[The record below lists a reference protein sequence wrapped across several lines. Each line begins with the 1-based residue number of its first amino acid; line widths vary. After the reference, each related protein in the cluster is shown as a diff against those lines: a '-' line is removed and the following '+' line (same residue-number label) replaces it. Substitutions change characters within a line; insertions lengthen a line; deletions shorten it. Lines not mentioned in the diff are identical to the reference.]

1 MNKLTHLNPGDKL
14 ITQNPETHKYEHHTV
29 TGNTG
34 TGLILNGGAQLLWET
49 ENVKEDET
57 CEIVYV
63 LQNILTSYDENHY
76 DRHMYED
83 NPNTQVVDIIRL
95 FPQGTNVQAA
105 RDYLNTLN
113 KLQRALTPH
122 AYEQDSYVSVGSRTY
137 KTDTED
143 MAQARLNP
151 HTITKKV
158 ANKLQD
164 ALFEEVETVTKTYLQ
179 GVAALQQ
186 NTHTLFVENH
196 DKLKAYHDS
205 IRNEE
210 AQETGSVHILDN
222 PYLQTT
228 MFGFVTGSLVT
239 FELSNFQ
246 GAYTLQVAD
255 GSHLIIRLVD
265 KDGNP
270 AGKFFTECE
279 HIDHDKDG
287 MALEDLYGEYDEYNV
302 CYSCRKP
309 EWTRSRLLFASPGS
323 NPITVASYD
332 VKLNTTFK
340 KEQARQEV
348 HEWQVQNLRNLAKR
362 YNHLTVGV
370 KATRL
375 TPLHLAALSL
385 YPSDTKTLDVVE
397 NVVKDVN
404 RHLKGAE
411 GKATSAKDK
420 FISEAQEAL
429 NRYLTIKDTGVA
441 F

>member
-1 MNKLTHLNPGDKL
+1 MRKLSSLNPGDKL
-14 ITQNPETHKYEHHTV
+14 ITQSPETHKYELHTV

-34 TGLILNGGAQLLWET
+34 TGFILNGGTQLLWEAV
-49 ENVKEDET
+49 NVKEDET
-57 CEIVYV
+57 REIEYV

-83 NPNTQVVDIIRL
+83 NPNTQVVNIVRL
-95 FPQGTNVQAA
+95 FPKDSEAQAA

-113 KLQRALTPH
+113 TLQRVLTPY
-122 AYEQDSYVSVGSRTY
+122 AYEQDAYCSVGSRTY

-158 ANKLQD
+158 ANNLQD
-164 ALFEEVETVTKTYLQ
+164 ALLEEVETVTATYLQ
-179 GVAALQQ
+179 DVAALQQ

-210 AQETGSVHILDN
+210 AQETGSVHILLN
-222 PYLQTT
+222 SYRHTT
-228 MFGFVTGSLVT
+228 MFGFVTGSLVS
-239 FELSNFQ
+239 FDLSDLK
-246 GAYTLQVAD
+246 GEYTLQVAG
-255 GSHLIIRLVD
+255 GSDYEIHLID

-270 AGKFFTECE
+270 AGKFLTKCE
-279 HIDHDKDG
+279 HIDHEKDG
-287 MALEDLYGEYDEYNV
+287 MALEDLYGDYDEYNV

-309 EWTRSRLLFASPGS
+309 EWTRSRLLFASQGC
-323 NPITVASYD
+323 NPTTVASYD

-340 KEQARQEV
+340 KEQARREV
-348 HEWQVQNLRNLAKR
+348 HDWQVQNLRDLAKR

-370 KATRL
+370 KATHL
-375 TPLHLAALSL
+375 TPLYHAALSL

-397 NVVKDVN
+397 NVVKTAN
-404 RHLKGAE
+404 KHLKGAE
-411 GKATSAKDK
+411 DKVINAKDK

-429 NRYLTIKDTGVA
+429 SHYLVIKDTGVA

>member
-1 MNKLTHLNPGDKL
+1 MRKLKALKPGDKL
-14 ITQNPETHKYEHHTV
+14 ITQNPKTHKYELHAV

-34 TGLILNGGAQLLWET
+34 TGLILNGGTQLLWEA
-49 ENVKEDET
+49 ENFTEDET
-57 CEIVYV
+57 REIEYV

-95 FPQGTNVQAA
+95 FSKDTDAQAA

-113 KLQRALTPH
+113 KLQRVLTPH
-122 AYEQDSYVSVGSRTY
+122 AYEQDAYVSVGSRTY

-164 ALFEEVETVTKTYLQ
+164 ALLEEVETVTETYLQ
-179 GVAALQQ
+179 GVTALQQ

-210 AQETGSVHILDN
+210 AQETGSVHILLN
-222 PYLQTT
+222 SYRHTT

-246 GAYTLQVAD
+246 GAYTLQVAGGND
-255 GSHLIIRLVD
+255 YNIYLVD

-279 HIDHDKDG
+279 HIDHEKDG
-287 MALEDLYGEYDEYNV
+287 MALEELYGDYDEYNV

-309 EWTRSRLLFASPGS
+309 EWTRSSLLFASPGS

-348 HEWQVQNLRNLAKR
+348 HAWQVQNLRNLAKQH
-362 YNHLTVGV
+362 NHLTLGV
-370 KATRL
+370 KATHL
-375 TPLHLAALSL
+375 TPLYHAALSL
-385 YPSDTKTLDVVE
+385 YPSDAKTLDVVE

-411 GKATSAKDK
+411 TKVLHAEDTFKR
-420 FISEAQEAL
+420 EAQEAQ
-429 NRYLTIKDTGVA
+429 NHYLTVKDIGVA

>member
-1 MNKLTHLNPGDKL
+1 MRKLKALNPGDKL
-14 ITQNPETHKYEHHTV
+14 ITQNPETYKYELHAV
-29 TGNTG
+29 TGSTG
-34 TGLILNGGAQLLWET
+34 TGFILNGGAQLLWET
-49 ENVKEDET
+49 VNVKEDET

-76 DRHMYED
+76 DRHIYED
-83 NPNTQVVDIIRL
+83 NPNTQDVNIIRV
-95 FPQGTNVQAA
+95 FPQSTDAQAA

-113 KLQRALTPH
+113 TLQRVLTPY
-122 AYEQDSYVSVGSRTY
+122 AYEQDAYCSVGSRIY

-143 MAQARLNP
+143 MAQARLTP
-151 HTITKKV
+151 HIITKKV

-164 ALFEEVETVTKTYLQ
+164 ALLEEVETVTETYLQ
-179 GVAALQQ
+179 DVAALQQ
-186 NTHTLFVENH
+186 NAHTLFVENH

-205 IRNEE
+205 IRDEE
-210 AQETGSVHILDN
+210 ALETGSVHILDN

-265 KDGNP
+265 KDGNL

-279 HIDHDKDG
+279 HIDHEKDG
-287 MALEDLYGEYDEYNV
+287 MALEDLYGDYDEYNV

-348 HEWQVQNLRNLAKR
+348 HEWQVQNLRDLAKR
-362 YNHLTVGV
+362 YNHLTRGGE
-370 KATRL
+370 ATHL
-375 TPLHLAALSL
+375 TPLYLAALSL

-397 NVVKDVN
+397 NVVKTVN
-404 RHLKGAE
+404 KHLQGAE
-411 GKATSAKDK
+411 GKVISAKDK
-420 FISEAQEAL
+420 FISDAQEAL
-429 NRYLTIKDTGVA
+429 NHYLTIKDSGVTL
-441 F
+441 